1 MAIGMAVSAI
11 SKAVNQAKRTRSK
24 RNKPTAK
31 VATPKQVPS
40 VNSDSTKAKATA
52 YQNQYDYKTAA
63 AKQMVQAAPKPVKGV
78 ASVGSTGGSP
88 KPATPTATNDQYKY
102 DLQAWKQSK
111 KALRGS

>member
-11 SKAVNQAKRTRSK
+11 SKAVNEAKRTRSK

-31 VATPKQVPS
+31 VAT
-40 VNSDSTKAKATA
+40 
-52 YQNQYDYKTAA
+52 
-63 AKQMVQAAPKPVKGV
+63 PKPVKGV